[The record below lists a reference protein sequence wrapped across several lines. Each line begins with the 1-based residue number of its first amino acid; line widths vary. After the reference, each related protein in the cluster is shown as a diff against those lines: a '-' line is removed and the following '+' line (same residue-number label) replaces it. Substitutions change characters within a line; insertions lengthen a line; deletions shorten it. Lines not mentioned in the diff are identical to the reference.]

1 MLETTFRTTGII
13 FFLLWFTIFLSY
25 GQEKKVAG
33 AGYSVVEELDVK
45 VEMRD
50 GVRLSTNIYRPDA
63 PGRFPVLLTRT
74 PYGNGGKGNRFAHY
88 FVNRGYAVVTQD
100 TRGRYESE
108 GVFDALQSEAPDGYD
123 TQQWIGKQPWC
134 NGKIGTYGGSYVGFT
149 QWISSP
155 LQSPY
160 LIAMMPSITFTDF
173 HDEVYQ
179 NGVFRLELWGLWSYE
194 MTTPFNCVL
203 DSIIK
208 QPNDI
213 LMTLPLIDQ
222 DKKLGWKVPFL
233 RDWLL
238 HPEHD
243 RYWDRTCIG
252 DGYPRINAS
261 ACNIGGWYDIFL
273 KATIANYIK
282 MTSPSILPEIRKKQ
296 KLLIGPWVHN
306 LGKRKVGDLD
316 FGESAELNEMVMMK
330 QWFDNQLKGIDNGIL
345 DEPPVKIF
353 VMGEN
358 RWRYEN
364 EWPLARTDY
373 QKFYF
378 HSGGNANTL
387 SGNGSMDTIPSN
399 DPKADRYIYDPENPV
414 PTIGSMGPYDQ
425 RPVETRNDVLIYDT
439 NPLLEDVE
447 VTGPVNAVVYAS
459 SSAKNTD
466 FTAKLVDVY
475 PDGRA
480 IRICE
485 GIIRA
490 DHRNP
495 SFPPSNI
502 EPGKIYEYKID
513 LWATSNVFKKGHK
526 IRVEISSSNFP
537 RFDRNL
543 NTGNYFATD
552 TTLVKAEQ
560 IIYHNAEFPSAIVL
574 PIIRK

>member
-1 MLETTFRTTGII
+1 MEAIYRTTGII
-13 FFLLWFTIFLSY
+13 FFLLLFYLLPSY
-25 GQEKKVAG
+25 CQVKETQRADYNVI
-33 AGYSVVEELDVK
+33 EELDVK

-74 PYGNGGKGNRFAHY
+74 PYGNGGKGNRFALY
-88 FVNRGYAVVTQD
+88 FVSRGYAVVAQD

-108 GVFDALQSEAPDGYD
+108 GVFDALQAEAPDGYD
-123 TQQWIGKQPWC
+123 TQQWIGKQSWS

-149 QWISSP
+149 QWISAP

-160 LIAMMPSITFTDF
+160 LVTMMPSVTFTDF
-173 HDEVYQ
+173 HNEVYQ
-179 NGVFRLELWGLWSYE
+179 NGAFRLELWGLWSYE

-208 QPNDI
+208 QPNNI
-213 LMTLPLIDQ
+213 LKTLPLIDQ
-222 DKKLGWKVPFL
+222 DKKLGWRVPFL
-233 RDWLL
+233 RDWLA

-252 DGYPRINAS
+252 DGYSRINAS
-261 ACNIGGWYDIFL
+261 VCNIGGWYDIFL
-273 KATIANYIK
+273 NATIANYIK
-282 MTSPSILPEIRKKQ
+282 MTSPSFSPEIRKKQ

-306 LGKRKVGDLD
+306 LGKRNVGDLD
-316 FGESAELNEMVMMK
+316 FGESAELNEMELMK
-330 QWFDNQLKGIDNGIL
+330 RWFDNQLKGIDNGIL

-373 QKFYF
+373 QKFFF
-378 HSGGNANTL
+378 HSGGSANTL
-387 SGNGSMDTIPSN
+387 SGDGSMDTIPSN
-399 DPKADRYIYDPENPV
+399 DQKADKYIYDPENPV

-425 RPVETRNDVLIYDT
+425 RSVEIRNDVLVYDT
-439 NPLLEDVE
+439 DPLLEDVE
-447 VTGPVNAVVYAS
+447 VTGPVNAVIYAS

-480 IRICE
+480 FRICE

-490 DHRNP
+490 DHHNP

-552 TTLVKAEQ
+552 TTFVKAEQ
-560 IIYHNAEFPSAIVL
+560 IIYHNAEYPSAIVL